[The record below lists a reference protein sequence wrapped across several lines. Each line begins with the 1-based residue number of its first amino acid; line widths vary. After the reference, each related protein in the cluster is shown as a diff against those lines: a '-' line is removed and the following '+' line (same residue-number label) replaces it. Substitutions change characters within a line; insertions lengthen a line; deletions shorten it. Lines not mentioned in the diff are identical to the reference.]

1 MITNKQKRRMI
12 SGAAAVLATALCVA
26 GCAKLKPD
34 NIPTL
39 PDETGES
46 SAETQ
51 SGEETVSSGQE
62 TESQQET
69 DAEQVEITIS
79 VDDTTS
85 AEVHE
90 TYAIAE
96 GYTRVN
102 QIVEPTVNINL
113 RTGPGTEYES
123 LGLLLAPTQVERISD
138 GGEWSQI
145 VYEGQVCYVASSY
158 LQVVQEVEEI
168 TNPAAETTSP
178 AETLDASE
186 EEPAASTDEETQS
199 EETEAPTEPA
209 AVTYESK
216 TLDELAAL
224 SNESIPYGFGSGDR
238 DAQNRPNGVLY
249 YENLY
254 GNYAADFIAPNTSN
268 TIYLTMDEG
277 YEAGYTPELLDTLK
291 EKNVKAVFF
300 VTKQFVTENPDLVKR
315 MIAEGHQIGNH
326 TCAHP
331 SAGMPSLGL
340 QAEYDDI
347 TWLHN
352 YVLENFGYNMTLFR
366 YPSGIFSE
374 QSISLVNSLGYHAVF
389 WSYAHRDWVV
399 DDQPDEATALQN
411 CLDSLHPGAIYLLHA
426 VSATNTHN
434 MAAFID
440 GARAA
445 GYEFGVYP
453 SNGF

>member
-1 MITNKQKRRMI
+1 MITNKQKRRML
-12 SGAAAVLATALCVA
+12 SGTAVVLAAAICAA
-26 GCAKLKPD
+26 GCGKLKTD
-34 NIPTL
+34 NIPAL
-39 PDETGES
+39 PAEATGDSTESQSEADVSSEQETG
-46 SAETQ
+46 A
-51 SGEETVSSGQE
+51 GQE
-62 TESQQET
+62 TDTEQ
-69 DAEQVEITIS
+69 QVEITIAS
-79 VDDTTS
+79 EETS
-85 AEVHE
+85 AAEPE
-90 TYAIAE
+90 TYPIAE

-145 VYEGQVCYVASSY
+145 IYEGQVCYAASAY
-158 LQVVQEVEEI
+158 LQVVEEVEEI
-168 TNPAAETTSP
+168 TNPAAENTS
-178 AETLDASE
+178 SE
-186 EEPAASTDEETQS
+186 QTSDEEPAASTTEETQQ
-199 EETEAPTEPA
+199 EDTTAPTEPA

-224 SNESIPYGFGSGDR
+224 SNESIPYGFGSSDR

-254 GNYAADFIAPNTSN
+254 GNYAVDFIGPNTSN

-315 MIAEGHQIGNH
+315 MLAEGHQIGNH

-331 SAGMPSLGL
+331 STGMPALGL

-453 SNGF
+453 SGGF